1 MNRTNRIKTLLALT
15 ASFLAAVSVR
25 ADVTLN
31 AIFDEHMVL
40 QRGIPVAVYGTAEPG
55 EKVTVAFTG
64 QTQTATADNKGAW
77 CVTLAAMKVSTEAA
91 MMTVTGKNKLTLND
105 VVGGMSG
112 FAAASPTWI
121 SRPAPT
127 TAPRNNASPCQK
139 SDGRFHFPAR
149 WKNHIFIETPTTTQ
163 PHQQHEHKPSRI
175 LAANPGH
182 RSPCRDESR
191 AFVRFVASFAS
202 RRG

>member
-105 VVGGMSG
+105 VVGGDVWICSG
-112 FAAASPTWI
+112 QSNMDF
-121 SRPAPT
+121 
-127 TAPRNNASPCQK
+127 
-139 SDGRFHFPAR
+139 
-149 WKNHIFIETPTTTQ
+149 TPGAYNGPEEQ
-163 PHQQHEHKPSRI
+163 RI
-175 LAANPGH
+175 TVPK
-182 RSPCRDESR
+182 
-191 AFVRFVASFAS
+191 V
-202 RRG
+202 